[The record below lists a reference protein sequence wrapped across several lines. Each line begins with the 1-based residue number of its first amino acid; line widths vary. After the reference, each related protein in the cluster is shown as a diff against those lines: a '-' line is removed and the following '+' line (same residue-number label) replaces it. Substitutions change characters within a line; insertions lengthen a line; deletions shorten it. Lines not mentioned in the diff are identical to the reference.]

1 MLILHSLVSMAC
13 LSMKDLDHRESNYG
27 GAEFIRNEWWY
38 LGWGR
43 GPGEAQTPFKAL
55 LKHKSSY
62 KIGRIKKKPV
72 EKQHYSNLKS
82 NLS

>member
-55 LKHKSSY
+55 LKAQKQLQNRSN
-62 KIGRIKKKPV
+62 KKKTRR
-72 EKQHYSNLKS
+72 KTTLF
-82 NLS
+82 

>member
-1 MLILHSLVSMAC
+1 MLILHSLVSMVC

-55 LKHKSSY
+55 VSFGFFVLNTHKSSY
-62 KIGRIKKKPV
+62 KIGRIKKKNP
-72 EKQHYSNLKS
+72 
-82 NLS
+82 